1 MANNGDGCDCLTCS
15 ERECT
20 CPHAWVSVTFTFKP
34 KSLAESLLPTAAGKW
49 ERLPDGRIRAR
60 YAPHELKLA
69 VDTVKAMLAA
79 NTPEA
84 HGLYKNGKG
93 A

>member
-1 MANNGDGCDCLTCS
+1 MATTGNGCDCLTCT

-20 CPHAWVSVTFTFKP
+20 CPHAWVSVTLTFKP

-69 VDTVKAMLAA
+69 VDVVKALLDGNGVA
-79 NTPEA
+79 A
-84 HGLYKNGKG
+84 HGLHKNGKG